1 MKSYF
6 SNTGRILDTVTSK
19 FPSTKVLV
27 VGDILFD
34 RYLWGMVERISPEAP
49 VPVVKLHKRSHMP
62 GGAANVAAN
71 LCALGF
77 DVELI
82 GFTGQDHEGNIL
94 TGQLQKMGINIHNVV
109 SLVDRPTIT
118 KTRIIGGHQQVV
130 RVDAEDL
137 IPYEKP
143 LLEDLFSRFRSS
155 LENGPGA
162 VVLSDYGK
170 GSLDDSVISRM
181 ISLCRKKGI
190 PVLVDPK
197 GTDFSKYCGATAITP
212 NQNEFSAA
220 VGERIHHL
228 EGISSAG
235 RRMIRELDLDFLV
248 VTRGE
253 KGMVLLDDTSTL
265 EIPTQA
271 RDVFDVSGAGDTVIA
286 TLAGAM
292 ASGLSIEDSVRLSNL
307 AAGVVVGKIGTSPVE
322 RDDLIN
328 ALSETDVLPL
338 HGKIYNDLA
347 DLLAKVN
354 AWKDAG
360 CSVIFTNGCFDVIH
374 SGHVLYLEKA
384 AREGDKLIVGVNS
397 DESVKRLKGSSRPV
411 NQEEDRMEVLAAL
424 SCVDAVIKFDEDTPL
439 KLIDSIQPDVLVK
452 GSDYTEEQVAGASQV
467 KSRGGRVVL
476 VPLLEGRSTTGIIEK
491 IRSADM
497 DSRKKHTS

>member
-1 MKSYF
+1 
-6 SNTGRILDTVTSK
+6 
-19 FPSTKVLV
+19 
-27 VGDILFD
+27 
-34 RYLWGMVERISPEAP
+34 
-49 VPVVKLHKRSHMP
+49 
-62 GGAANVAAN
+62 
-71 LCALGF
+71 
-77 DVELI
+77 
-82 GFTGQDHEGNIL
+82 
-94 TGQLQKMGINIHNVV
+94 
-109 SLVDRPTIT
+109 
-118 KTRIIGGHQQVV
+118 
-130 RVDAEDL
+130 
-137 IPYEKP
+137 
-143 LLEDLFSRFRSS
+143 
-155 LENGPGA
+155 
-162 VVLSDYGK
+162 
-170 GSLDDSVISRM
+170 
-181 ISLCRKKGI
+181 
-190 PVLVDPK
+190 
-197 GTDFSKYCGATAITP
+197 
-212 NQNEFSAA
+212 
-220 VGERIHHL
+220 
-228 EGISSAG
+228 
-235 RRMIRELDLDFLV
+235 MIRELDLDFLV